1 MVRNPPA
8 NAEDEGDIGSI
19 PGLRRSPGGRSGN
32 PVQYS
37 CLKNPVD
44 GGAWWAMV
52 HGFAKSCTWLNMHTH
67 THTHTHTWHCW
78 PFCYK
83 GREPC
88 SWVAV
93 LPHLDSLVLI
103 DSDYWPPLFSCSWS
117 RAQTSSP
124 AETTVALPHGGPRIN
139 LLLHSPQGRC
149 HFLLD
154 LLCATHWLSFP
165 WWPGLIKVCFFYWC
179 F

>member
-1 MVRNPPA
+1 MQKMKGTQVQFLGL
-8 NAEDEGDIGSI
+8 EDPLEEEVATQSSI
-19 PGLRRSPGGRSGN
+19 LASKIPWMEEPDGLRSMDSPR
-32 PVQYS
+32 VIH
-37 CLKNPVD
+37 D
-44 GGAWWAMV
+44 WT
-52 HGFAKSCTWLNMHTH
+52 CTR

-103 DSDYWPPLFSCSWS
+103 DSDYWPLLFSCSWS